1 MWVSIL
7 YGGCV
12 IEIYVFLDSGLNVIM
27 CLNSLVE
34 ELGVECSLVE
44 FILFI
49 VISS

>member
-1 MWVSIL
+1 MRVSIL

-12 IEIYVFLDSGLNVIM
+12 IEIYVFLNSGLNVIM

-34 ELGVECSLVE
+34 ELGAECILAE